1 MMTDSSRP
9 RRNAA
14 SLTLP
19 QRMQSLF
26 YGDPDVLVLPKK
38 FEVLHRN
45 PNIYLVRDFLTASE
59 IAYFDKV
66 CTVHAKAFKASFT
79 QDDHNKEVVSEERTS
94 THIHLSKAQHASVRT
109 VESRAADLVGLH
121 SQHVEPLQIVSYR
134 NGQKFNVHHDA
145 GTLQDDGSVELAQ
158 PRRLVTFFAYLNNLP
173 RGEGHTEFPAINL
186 SVQPERG
193 CAVVFCNVL
202 PNGAPDPRTVH
213 RANPVSGQLK
223 KYGVNIWLCDCSM
236 QELAQ
241 VKANCA
247 VGAEAVVDET
257 TSALTMAEYYT
268 KKHNAE
274 HRPGDSHASTGA
286 SGRWA
291 EKQVGTVSRTGQHG
305 HGRWAEKGG
314 RAPSPSDYWFESDCG
329 DEEGH
334 KSSSEGTNTA
344 TPKSC
349 DGHSGV
355 EDSLDDDGS
364 YESSSAS
371 DGGGYSSVH
380 QLDDTSSCD
389 PCSSGSKYSPTFV
402 FRLPRTADALYFYDP
417 SPQAARCTSNNVVE
431 DSCVRA
437 GVSANTS
444 NTSQHSSPAG
454 SKSGEK
460 GTLRLSFGGEEVTLS
475 GSKRGRRE
483 YEDTGCYSQQEA
495 AAGEALLGLAQ

>member
-1 MMTDSSRP
+1 MMTESSRP

-14 SLTLP
+14 SLALP

-45 PNIYLVRDFLTASE
+45 PNVYLVRDFLTASE

-79 QDDHNKEVVSEERTS
+79 QDEHNKEVVSEERTS

-121 SQHVEPLQIVSYR
+121 SQNVEPLQIVSYR

-158 PRRLVTFFAYLNNLP
+158 PRRLVTFFTYLNNLP

-241 VKANCA
+241 VKANCT

-257 TSALTMAEYYT
+257 TSALAMAEYYT

-274 HRPGDSHASTGA
+274 HRPGDNHASTGA
-286 SGRWA
+286 RGWWA
-291 EKQVGTVSRTGQHG
+291 EKQVGTVSRTGQG

-329 DEEGH
+329 DEDYRTG
-334 KSSSEGTNTA
+334 SEGTGTA

-355 EDSLDDDGS
+355 EDSLDDDSS
-364 YESSSAS
+364 YESSESCFTPADSAS
-371 DGGGYSSVH
+371 GGDGQNSLHSQDSDAPSS
-380 QLDDTSSCD
+380 D
-389 PCSSGSKYSPTFV
+389 SKYSPTFV
-402 FRLPRTADALYFYDP
+402 FRLPRTADALYFNDP
-417 SPQAARCTSNNVVE
+417 SPQVVRSSSMNV
-431 DSCVRA
+431 A
-437 GVSANTS
+437 GDEKGSGGIAGSAKS
-444 NTSQHSSPAG
+444 TSQHASP
-454 SKSGEK
+454 SGDK

-483 YEDTGCYSQQEA
+483 YEDTGKYSQQEA
-495 AAGEALLGLAQ
+495 TAGEALLGLAQ